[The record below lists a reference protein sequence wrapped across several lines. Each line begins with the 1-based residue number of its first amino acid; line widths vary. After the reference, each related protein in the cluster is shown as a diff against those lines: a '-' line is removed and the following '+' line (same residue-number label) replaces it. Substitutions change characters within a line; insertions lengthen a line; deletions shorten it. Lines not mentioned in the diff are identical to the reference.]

1 MAALFE
7 PYSLWLAEWESPAL
21 ATVPLVAVSKTRV
34 VHASAAAK
42 ALGVKANAG
51 LASAL
56 AKAPEL
62 EVVEASS
69 PYLTASWERLV
80 EDLSGLT
87 RTLEAP
93 SVGRVFMEV
102 ESPDAVQLAE
112 SYRVRVGMAESV
124 EVATLAAFASSPGRV
139 RVIAPAQ
146 QERFLDALPLYALRG
161 VGLSQRAL
169 DDLGWLGVTKAG
181 ELRRWSKAQASAYL
195 GRAGKGVMP
204 YLFGPHRTLL
214 GRYTPAPRA
223 ALGVTFDEP
232 QCEPAVLH
240 PALERL
246 CRDLALEL
254 GGKAASRLNVR
265 VCCQGIEHRASR
277 LSKTLLRR
285 PSELYR
291 LALLALDDTKA
302 QPLGVEALTIELSGL
317 SRPAVQ
323 GGLWPRKERLEHAVA
338 AVENRFPKA
347 VLRLV
352 EDDPYALA
360 SDRRIRLVVR
370 ATGEEVGRETVDD
383 PGERLDE
390 RGRAP
395 LRA

>member
-21 ATVPLVAVSKTRV
+21 AAVPLVAVSKTRV
-34 VHASAAAK
+34 VHASASAK
-42 ALGVKANAG
+42 ALGVKTNAG

-56 AKAPEL
+56 SRAPEL

-69 PYLTASWERLV
+69 PYLSASWERLV
-80 EDLSGLT
+80 EELSGLT
-87 RTLEAP
+87 RTLETP
-93 SVGRVFMEV
+93 SVGRVFMAAEL
-102 ESPDAVQLAE
+102 PDALQLAE
-112 SYRVRVGMAESV
+112 SYRVRVGVAESV

-139 RVIAPAQ
+139 RVVTPAQ
-146 QERFLDALPLYALRG
+146 QEGFLDALPLYALKG

-195 GRAGKGVMP
+195 GRAGKGVIP
-204 YLFGPHRTLL
+204 YLFGPYRTLL

-246 CRDLALEL
+246 CKELALEL
-254 GGKAASRLNVR
+254 GNKAASRLSVR
-265 VCCQGIEHRASR
+265 VRCQGIEHRVSR
-277 LSKTLLRR
+277 LSKTFLRG
-285 PSELYR
+285 PGELYR
-291 LALLALDDTKA
+291 LALLTLDDTRA
-302 QPLGVEALTIELSGL
+302 QPLGVEALTVELSGL
-317 SRPAVQ
+317 SRPSVQ

-352 EDDPYALA
+352 EDDPYALG

-383 PGERLDE
+383 PGERLDK
-390 RGRAP
+390 RKRAP
-395 LRA
+395 IRA

>member
-7 PYSLWLAEWESPAL
+7 PYSLWLADWETPAL
-21 ATVPLVAVSKTRV
+21 AAVPLVAVSKTRV
-34 VHASAAAK
+34 VYASTSAK
-42 ALGVKANAG
+42 ALGVKANSS

-80 EDLSGLT
+80 EELSGLT
-87 RTLEAP
+87 RTLETP
-93 SVGRVFMEV
+93 SVGRVFMAAEL
-102 ESPDAVQLAE
+102 PDAVQFAE
-112 SYRVRVGMAESV
+112 SYRVRVGLAESV

-139 RVIAPAQ
+139 RVVTPAQ
-146 QERFLDALPLYALRG
+146 QEGFLDALPLYALKG

-181 ELRRWSKAQASAYL
+181 ELRRWKKAQASAYL

-204 YLFGPHRTLL
+204 YLFGPYRTLL

-223 ALGVTFDEP
+223 ALGVAFDEP

-254 GGKAASRLNVR
+254 GNKAASRLSVR
-265 VCCQGIEHRASR
+265 VLCQSIEHRASR

-285 PSELYR
+285 PGELYR
-291 LALLALDDTKA
+291 LALLTLDDTKA
-302 QPLGVEALTIELSGL
+302 SPLGIEALTLEVSGL
-317 SRPAVQ
+317 SRPSVQ

-352 EDDPYALA
+352 EDDPYALS
-360 SDRRIRLVVR
+360 SDRRDRLVVR
-370 ATGEEVGRETVDD
+370 ATGEEVGRETLDD
-383 PGERLDE
+383 PGERLNE
-390 RGRAP
+390 RKRAP

>member
-1 MAALFE
+1 MVALFE
-7 PYSLWLAEWESPAL
+7 PYSLWLAECEPSAL
-21 ATVPLVAVSKTRV
+21 AAVPRVAVSKTRV
-34 VHASAAAK
+34 VHASASAR
-42 ALGVKANAG
+42 ALGVKANSS
-51 LASAL
+51 LTSAL
-56 AKAPEL
+56 ARAPEL

-80 EDLSGLT
+80 EELSGLT
-87 RTLEAP
+87 RTLETP
-93 SVGRVFMEV
+93 SVGRVFMAAEL
-102 ESPDAVQLAE
+102 PDAVQLAE
-112 SYRVRVGMAESV
+112 SYRVRVGMAESL

-139 RVIAPAQ
+139 RVVTPAQ
-146 QERFLDALPLYALRG
+146 QEGFLDALPLYALKG

-169 DDLGWLGVTKAG
+169 DDFGWLGVTKAG
-181 ELRRWSKAQASAYL
+181 ELRRWKKAQVAAYL
-195 GRAGKGVMP
+195 GRAGKGVMA

-246 CRDLALEL
+246 CKELALEL
-254 GGKAASRLNVR
+254 GNKAASRLSVR
-265 VCCQGIEHRASR
+265 AVCQGIEHRASR

-285 PSELYR
+285 PGELYR
-291 LALLALDDTKA
+291 LALLTLDDTKA
-302 QPLGVEALTIELSGL
+302 SPLGIEALTLELSGL

-352 EDDPYALA
+352 EDDPYALG
-360 SDRRIRLVVR
+360 SDRRVRLVVR

-390 RGRAP
+390 RERAP